1 MFRKPVEAITLCALF
16 ALFACLTLACSHGT
30 GKAGQ
35 GSAVMTGEKE
45 STAGPW
51 LELKR
56 RNWENNGT
64 DTRIESDGSYTVTA
78 IYMRT
83 AREVRKGIL
92 PGVEVH
98 ELARQIENAQL
109 FEMKDEYSAPF
120 KSEWSWW
127 GYILTVKTSRGTKSI
142 RFHSED
148 DRVPENLRRIVESIM
163 GMTK

>member
-1 MFRKPVEAITLCALF
+1 MFRKPVEAITLCVIF
-16 ALFACLTLACSHGT
+16 ALFACLIPACFHGT
-30 GKAGQ
+30 GQAGP
-35 GSAVMTGEKE
+35 GGGAAMSAGE

-64 DTRIESDGSYTVTA
+64 DTRIERDGSYTVTA

-83 AREVRKGIL
+83 AREVRKGIISRA
-92 PGVEVH
+92 EIH
-98 ELARQIENAQL
+98 ELARQIDDAQL
-109 FEMKDEYSAPF
+109 FAMKDKSSAPF

-127 GYILTVKTSRGTKSI
+127 GYILTVKTERGSKTI

-148 DRVPENLRRIVESIM
+148 DTVPEGLKRIVESIM

>member
-1 MFRKPVEAITLCALF
+1 MFRKPVEAITVCAVF
-16 ALFACLTLACSHGT
+16 ALFACLIPACSQGT
-30 GKAGQ
+30 GQAGH
-35 GSAVMTGEKE
+35 GSAAVMGEKE

-78 IYMRT
+78 IYMR
-83 AREVRKGIL
+83 AAKEVRKGVIS
-92 PGVEVH
+92 PVEIR
-98 ELARQIENAQL
+98 ELAHQVEDAEL
-109 FEMKDEYSAPF
+109 FDMKDKYSAPF

-127 GYILTVKTSRGTKSI
+127 GYILTVKTARGTKSI

-148 DRVPENLRRIVESIM
+148 DTVPENLKRIVESITK
-163 GMTK
+163 MTK